1 MASSAVKLQVR
12 GDGVAIIAI
21 HNPPKNTLNNNVM
34 TGLQMRFKEA
44 HAISDVK
51 AIVLTGS
58 HDNFSFGVDLNLFQ
72 HIQKQGCDS
81 NTQFVPAIPFMT
93 MIEDG
98 PKPVVAALQ
107 GCVIGAGLEMTLAC
121 HSRIAS
127 LNALFSIPDFHNG
140 IIPGLGGTQRLP
152 RLVGLRKALQIFWM
166 TRPFTAMEA
175 MEAGLIDEVVV
186 NGDVL
191 EKACS
196 LALGIFHKKFPWN
209 KSLERVDRLEIFE
222 EALQILR
229 RARLQAKRDHPN
241 LIHPLICI
249 DVMEEGV
256 LKGGLAGAILEEKFS
271 HALVNTPIAKGLM
284 HIFFARRSVS
294 KIPGNADK
302 LLKPQKIGHVAVIGC
317 GSTGTAIATAFL
329 LSKIPT
335 LVKANNNNE
344 LQTGLSLIE
353 ENLRSLEAKRTIS
366 QRQMKSMAALLSGT
380 TDYMHF
386 SDIQLI
392 VETVEES
399 TADRYKVLEEL
410 ARISNPNCI
419 LVTNSPLIN
428 LSAVSNNQHTHHDR
442 IFGMHFISPAYNN
455 ELVEISFL
463 ESTSPQA
470 VVDVFAFVKSMK
482 KLPLAVKCSTGL
494 IVDRL
499 RFVYSMSASILGE
512 LGAADKGCIHALLK
526 DFGMSMDSFGSAEFQ
541 GQVSPLETLTYMSHS
556 QNISGSITKDQKQVS
571 FSEDDILD
579 MLLFPVVN
587 EAYQILRG
595 GIVETAEH
603 IDIASVLGMGFP
615 SYRGGILFWARSVG
629 LDFILSQLSKWSNQ
643 YGSFFK
649 PFPWHGETVHQ
660 VKSQQASNPLLARL

>member
-1 MASSAVKLQVR
+1 MATSAVKFQVR

-34 TGLQMRFKEA
+34 AGLQMRFKEA
-44 HAISDVK
+44 HARRDVK

-72 HIQKQGCDS
+72 HIQNKGCDS
-81 NTQFVPAIPFMT
+81 DTQFVPAIPFMT

-121 HSRIAS
+121 HSRVAS
-127 LNALFSIPDFHNG
+127 LNSQFSIPDFHNG

-166 TRPFTAMEA
+166 TRPLTAMEA
-175 MEAGLIDEVVV
+175 MEAGLIDEVVG
-186 NGDVL
+186 NGDVV

-196 LALGIFHKKFPWN
+196 LALGIFHKKFPWS

-229 RARLQAKRDHPN
+229 RARLQAKRENPN

-271 HALVNTPIAKGLM
+271 HALVSTPIAKGLM
-284 HIFFARRSVS
+284 HVFFARRSVS
-294 KIPGNADK
+294 KIPGIADK
-302 LLKPQKIGHVAVIGC
+302 LLKPRKIGHVAVIGC
-317 GSTGTAIATAFL
+317 GSTGTAIATSFL

-335 LVKANNNNE
+335 LVKANNNND
-344 LQTGLSLIE
+344 LQTALSLIE

-386 SDIQLI
+386 NDIQLI

-399 TADRYKVLEEL
+399 TADRYKLLEEL
-410 ARISNPNCI
+410 AGVSNPNCI
-419 LVTNSPLIN
+419 LVTNSSLID

-442 IFGMHFISPAYNN
+442 ILGMHFISPAYNN

-463 ESTSPQA
+463 KSTSPQA

-499 RFVYSMSASILGE
+499 RFVHSMSASILGE
-512 LGAADKGCIHALLK
+512 LGVDKGCIHGLLK
-526 DFGMSMDSFGSAEFQ
+526 DFGMSTDSFGFAEFQ
-541 GQVSPLETLTYMSHS
+541 GHVSPLETLTYMSHS
-556 QNISGSITKDQKQVS
+556 QNISGITKDQKKVS

-595 GIVETAEH
+595 GIAETAEH
-603 IDIASVLGMGFP
+603 IDVASVLGMGFP
-615 SYRGGILFWARSVG
+615 SYRGGILFWARSVS
-629 LDFILSQLSKWSNQ
+629 LDFIFSQLSQWSNQ
-643 YGSFFK
+643 YGSFFE
-649 PFPWHGETVHQ
+649 PFSWHSETVHQ
-660 VKSQQASNPLLARL
+660 VKSEASNPLLARL